1 MAQAFDGLLN
11 LFGGGQDALAGFQAE
26 KIDPLVAEAQR
37 IAQET
42 GISLKEAYDGVV
54 RQAQMNMPNYRL
66 IAPAKEPSTVG
77 EAIGTPE
84 QKRQEQARRERAM
97 RAGMQ
102 QREAARQAAMPD
114 ALPFSVGGVLDGVSD
129 FFSQTRP
136 SNPADAAVVARRQQK
151 AAGTYEDPNTPEK
164 RRERA
169 AGLSEEQKAALD
181 AADAQ
186 VDALDAAEDRRR
198 QAQIQDQA
206 NRYADNAY
214 DSMFPPTRTGPQ
226 PPLEAA
232 QNVRP
237 PIDNQTRLRE
247 VTVPDRQYRD
257 GFGGTLD
264 QNPRTAPLDEE
275 GKRLQGLLESMGAF
289 DLTGRAGG
297 ENESIAAQDPG
308 MLSRFGR
315 GVLDYLSDPVN
326 RKNLAIGF
334 NAMTLNP
341 DRGFQQAMLS
351 QIERIE
357 DDRAAQRQGNRT
369 AAFLKTMGLPDETIA
384 AAQGSP
390 ELMNALATQAIKASG
405 DSTAT
410 EAFKTKHQSLVA
422 AGVVPGSPK
431 YQRLMVAQ
439 YETELDKLAYNAEI
453 LNLRPGSS
461 EFQNYIASG
470 GKSLATATPEDTG
483 TVPQGYIR
491 ATNEAG
497 ELVLMPLP
505 GSEAYQAEG
514 KKIARSV
521 NQYQAAG
528 DFVTTLNSAKDLLK
542 EGGDDFFDTSSG
554 ALGAIASDF
563 LKAPVLRAAFTSSN
577 RANLEGYIQTL
588 AANIGFDRLQ
598 RMREESPTGGA
609 LGQVAVR
616 ELLDLQAT
624 LGSLNL
630 NQSAD
635 VVIKNLEM
643 IERKYLENMAQLYAG
658 FSEKTLSKYG
668 ITPIEYENAGKY
680 ASTTGGSD
688 ILSQADAIIGSSN

>member
-1 MAQAFDGLLN
+1 MAQAFDSLLN

-26 KIDPLVAEAQR
+26 NIDPLLEEAKK
-37 IAQET
+37 IAIST
-42 GISLKEAYDGVV
+42 GASIEEAYTSLV
-54 RQAQMNMPNYRL
+54 RQAQMNMPNYQM
-66 IAPAKEPSTVG
+66 IAPAKPAETVA
-77 EAIGTPE
+77 EAVGSPQQ
-84 QKRQEQARRERAM
+84 QKQAKERKERAI

-102 QREAARQAAMPD
+102 QREAAKQAAMPD
-114 ALPFSVGGVLDGVSD
+114 SLPFSVGGVLDGISD
-129 FFSQTRP
+129 SFSQTRP

-164 RRERA
+164 RRERI
-169 AGLSEEQKAALD
+169 AGLSEEEKAALD
-181 AADAQ
+181 KADAQ
-186 VDALDAAEDRRR
+186 VDALDAAEERRR
-198 QAQIQDQA
+198 QAQIQGQA

-247 VTVPDRQYRD
+247 VSVPDRQYRD

-264 QNPRTAPLDEE
+264 QDPRNAPLDEE
-275 GKRLQGLLESMGAF
+275 GKRFQGLLQSMGAF
-289 DLTGRAGG
+289 DNTGKQGG

-308 MLSRFGR
+308 LLSKLGR
-315 GVLDYLSDPVN
+315 GIIDYYSDPIN
-326 RKNLAIGF
+326 RKTLAIGLAGLSSQP
-334 NAMTLNP
+334 NK
-341 DRGFQQAMLS
+341 GYQAALQG
-351 QIERIE
+351 QIEQLQDQRV
-357 DDRAAQRQGNRT
+357 AQREANQT
-369 AAFLKTMGLPDETIA
+369 AAFLKTMGLPDETISA
-384 AAQGSP
+384 ARGNP
-390 ELMNALATQAIKASG
+390 TLMNALATQAIKAQG

-461 EFQNYIASG
+461 EFQNYMASG
-470 GKSLATATPEDTG
+470 GTSLATATPEDTG

-514 KKIARSV
+514 KKLARSV
-521 NQYQAAG
+521 NQYEAAG

-542 EGGDDFFDTSSG
+542 EFGDDMFDTSSG
-554 ALGAIASDF
+554 GFGAIASDL
-563 LKAPVLRAAFTSSN
+563 LKVPVVRGAFAGTN

-635 VVIKNLEM
+635 VVIQNLEM
-643 IERKYLENMAQLYAG
+643 IERKYLENMAQLYSS
-658 FSEKTLSKYG
+658 FSPETLAKYD
-668 ITPIEYENAGKY
+668 ITPIEYENLGKY
-680 ASTTGGSD
+680 AGSTGGSD
-688 ILSQADAIIGSSN
+688 IMSQADAIIGSSN

>member
-11 LFGGGQDALAGFQAE
+11 LLGGGQDALAGFQAE

-84 QKRQEQARRERAM
+84 QKKQEQARRERAM

-136 SNPADAAVVARRQQK
+136 SNPA
-151 AAGTYEDPNTPEK
+151 
-164 RRERA
+164 A

-198 QAQIQDQA
+198 QARIQDQA
-206 NRYADNAY
+206 NRYADDAY

-226 PPLEAA
+226 PPLQAA

-237 PIDNQTRLRE
+237 PIDNRTRLRE
-247 VTVPDRQYRD
+247 ETVPDRQYRD

-264 QNPRTAPLDEE
+264 QDPRTAPLDEE

-351 QIERIE
+351 QIQRIE

-483 TVPQGYIR
+483 TVPQGFIR

-505 GSEAYQAEG
+505 GSEAYRAEG

-563 LKAPVLRAAFTSSN
+563 LKAPVLRAAFTGSN

-643 IERKYLENMAQLYAG
+643 IERKYLENMAQLYSS
-658 FSEKTLSKYG
+658 FSAETLAEYG

>member
-84 QKRQEQARRERAM
+84 QKKQEQARRERAM

-129 FFSQTRP
+129 FFSQARP
-136 SNPADAAVVARRQQK
+136 SKPA
-151 AAGTYEDPNTPEK
+151 
-164 RRERA
+164 A
-169 AGLSEEQKAALD
+169 AGLSKEQKAALD

-198 QAQIQDQA
+198 QARIQDQA
-206 NRYADNAY
+206 NRYADDAY

-554 ALGAIASDF
+554 FMGAIASDF
-563 LKAPVLRAAFTSSN
+563 LKAPVLRAAFTGSD